1 MIYSKTEGGIMMKHI
16 ALLFLGIIFMSMGLT
31 NLKGNISTIH
41 WYNRRKVSE
50 TDAPKYGKAMGL
62 GTFIIGASIG
72 LTAVLQMIFD
82 LEIIFYLMIVGL
94 IIGVSIMLYAQFK
107 YNKGIF

>member
-1 MIYSKTEGGIMMKHI
+1 MMMS
-16 ALLFLGIIFMSMGLT
+16 II

-62 GTFIIGASIG
+62 GTLIIGASLVI
-72 LTAVLQMIFD
+72 TAVLQMIFD
-82 LEIIFYLMIVGL
+82 LEPIFYISLFGIIVG
-94 IIGVSIMLYAQFK
+94 IMIMLYAQFK

>member
-1 MIYSKTEGGIMMKHI
+1 MQRKRGGILMGYVF
-16 ALLFLGIIFMSMGLT
+16 LLFLGVIIMILGT
-31 NLKGNISTIH
+31 INLKGNLSTIH

-62 GTFIIGASIG
+62 GTLIIGASIA
-72 LTAVLQMIFD
+72 LTAVLQMIFE
-82 LEIIFYLMIVGL
+82 LEIIFYIIPVG
-94 IIGVSIMLYAQFK
+94 ITVGIAIMLYAQFK

>member
-1 MIYSKTEGGIMMKHI
+1 MKYLP
-16 ALLFLGIIFMSMGLT
+16 LLVLGIIMIIMGVI
-31 NLKGNISTIH
+31 NWKGNLSTIH

-62 GTFIIGASIG
+62 GTLIMGSSMFM
-72 LTAVLQMIFD
+72 TAILQMIFD
-82 LEIIFYLMIVGL
+82 LEFIFYISLVGIIVGL
-94 IIGVSIMLYAQFK
+94 IIMLYAQFK